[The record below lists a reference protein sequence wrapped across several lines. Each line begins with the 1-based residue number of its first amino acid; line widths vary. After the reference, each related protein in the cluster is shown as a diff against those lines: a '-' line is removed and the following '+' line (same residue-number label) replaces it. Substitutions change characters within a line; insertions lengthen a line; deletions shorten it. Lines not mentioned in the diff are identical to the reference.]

1 MAKPT
6 RRPAPPA
13 RVRGADPAR
22 PRSAVER
29 FSAPILLR
37 LHGLPRWLFPL
48 FTALLLLGGLMVGN
62 AVLAAVLLSVLLLL
76 LLWLIA
82 LSWPLLTPLARL
94 MRLAVLVGLG
104 FVIVNRLQGRM

>member
-6 RRPAPPA
+6 KRPAPA
-13 RVRGADPAR
+13 RPVRKADSAR
-22 PRSAVER
+22 PRTAVER
-29 FSAPILLR
+29 VSAPILLR

-48 FTALLLLGGLMVGN
+48 LTAVLLVGGLMVPN
-62 AVLAAVLLSVLLLL
+62 AAIAAVLLSLLALLLG
-76 LLWLIA
+76 WLIA
-82 LSWPLLTPLARL
+82 LSWPLLSPLARL